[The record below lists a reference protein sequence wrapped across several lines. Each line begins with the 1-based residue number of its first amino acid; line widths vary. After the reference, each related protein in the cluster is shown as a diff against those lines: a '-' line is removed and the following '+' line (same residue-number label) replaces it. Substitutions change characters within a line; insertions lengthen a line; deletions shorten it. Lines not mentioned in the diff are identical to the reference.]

1 MSTGNNPIYGGSGS
15 SFGALGALAVPRPPA
30 GAHFVNEVWRDLA
43 SYFTPTNMNDA
54 FRLCEF
60 LYLNFP
66 TYRKGSERVVDY
78 FLTHLKLSNGDDNER
93 KKFKE
98 ILEDDI
104 RVMSV
109 LREIGLNYMTYG
121 NALVS
126 PHFPFLRQVKC
137 RSCHSTLNVKQLEGN
152 FKMDWKTGDFHA
164 FCRKCNQTLAHQV
177 VDYARM
183 DPKGIGLISW
193 DPKQINIE
201 TNMLTGE
208 SQYWYEVPEYTR
220 REIRDNN
227 PFFLATT
234 PKPFLDAVRGGKKFK
249 FHPNSIFHLREPRL
263 AGIDLRGWGVPSVL
277 SAFRNFFR
285 LQILQRQDEKL
296 MVDYITPLRMLS
308 PRTFGSEGGNTI
320 VNSSMQNWM
329 GNMDQMIQ
337 RHRMDG
343 ANWNLVPFPVE
354 YQAIGGE
361 GQQLSPKGLIES
373 EEDRLLN
380 ARGVPPEFYRASLTL
395 QAAPVALRLFER
407 SWSSLVNGQNKLLRW
422 WTTAIAHYLRS
433 GEYKVELESVTI
445 VDDIDSK
452 IWRLQAM
459 ASELLSK
466 ETALSPMGINSKEE
480 YDRLLEQQK
489 YEAKMTE
496 EAQRE
501 MEMASIS
508 LDNEGGGGEG
518 QEATGQGGGQTP
530 GDLNAQADQMARE
543 LLALPEGDRHRQLAS
558 IRQTN
563 DTLHA
568 LVLKKMDQLRTQA
581 RSVGQDMAMEQVV
594 QQGAPAQEGAPAQAA
609 PPQ

>member
-1 MSTGNNPIYGGSGS
+1 MSLANPIYGDN
-15 SFGALGALAVPRPPA
+15 FGALGALAVPKAHA
-30 GAHFVNEVWRDLA
+30 GAGFVNDVWRDLA
-43 SYFTPTNMNDA
+43 SYFTPTNMGDA

-78 FLTHLKLSNGDDNER
+78 FLTSLKLSNGDENER
-93 KKFKE
+93 KKFKL
-98 ILEDDI
+98 ILEEDV
-104 RVMSV
+104 RVMTV
-109 LREIGLNYMTYG
+109 MREVGINFMCYG

-126 PHFPFLRQVKC
+126 PHFPFLRNLKC
-137 RSCHSTLNVKQLEGN
+137 RSCHSSTNVKRLDGN

-164 FCRKCNQTLAHQV
+164 FCPKCNQTIAHQV

-183 DPKGIGLISW
+183 DPKGIRLVSW
-193 DPKQINIE
+193 DPKRVHVE
-201 TNMLTGE
+201 TNMITGDT
-208 SQYWYEVPEYTR
+208 QYWYDIPEFTKREVR
-220 REIRDNN
+220 MGN
-227 PFFLATT
+227 PFFLATM
-234 PKPFLDAVRGGKKFK
+234 PKPFLDAIRGEKKFK
-249 FHPNSIFHLREPRL
+249 FHPDAIFHLREPRL
-263 AGIDLRGWGVPSVL
+263 AGLDLRGWGVPSVL
-277 SAFRNFFR
+277 TAFRNFFR

-308 PRTFGSEGGNTI
+308 PKTFGMGEGNTI
-320 VNSSMQNWM
+320 VNSSMRNWM
-329 GNMDQMIQ
+329 GNMDTMIQ

-343 ANWNLVPFPVE
+343 ANWNLIPFPVE

-361 GQQLSPKGLIES
+361 GQALSPKELIEH

-407 SWSSLVNGQNKLLRW
+407 CWSSLVNGQNELLQW
-422 WTTAIAHYLRS
+422 WSSSIAHYLRS

-466 ETALSPMGINSKEE
+466 ETALSPMGIDSKEE
-480 YDRLLEQQK
+480 YERLLEQQK
-489 YEAKMTE
+489 FEAKKTE

-501 MEMASIS
+501 IEMASIS
-508 LDNEGGGGEG
+508 LDSAEGGEDG
-518 QEATGQGGGQTP
+518 QATGQGGGVTP

-543 LLALPEGDRHRQLAS
+543 LLALPEGDRHRQLSA

-581 RSVGQDMAMEQVV
+581 RSQGQDMAMQQVLQQPQAEQ
-594 QQGAPAQEGAPAQAA
+594 QQPAQ
-609 PPQ
+609 